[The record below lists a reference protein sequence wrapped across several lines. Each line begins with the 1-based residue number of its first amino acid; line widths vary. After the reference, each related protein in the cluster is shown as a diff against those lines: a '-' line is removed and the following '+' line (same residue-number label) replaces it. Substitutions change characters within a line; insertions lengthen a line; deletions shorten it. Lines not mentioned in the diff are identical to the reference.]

1 MNKVIKT
8 TNLIKHPAICCVY
21 CGKSYK
27 TRLNLDKHLVL
38 CEITYKS
45 KKTKHSKDDSS
56 YYNEHDENDEDVPS
70 QKILYKIILEL
81 SLKCNKLE
89 TKVNEMSKYIT
100 KKKQKINILDYLNSE
115 TYNSNN
121 KPMLLF
127 ENITELICV
136 EQSDIEMLFHNGF
149 IQTMNHILSKIIY
162 NNTDDNS
169 KILPVVAFTQ
179 KINTI
184 YIYTNATTT
193 NDINDPKLSW
203 VIVTKDKFVRFLNM
217 IQFKMSKALSEWR
230 KKNAQL
236 LNENDSQSILYDKT
250 FSKLM
255 EPDFKT
261 DATYNKY
268 YNNIYN
274 KIKTE
279 LKIVEYNLDF

>member
-1 MNKVIKT
+1 MNNIIKT
-8 TNLIKHPAICCVY
+8 KNLIKHPAICCVY

-27 TRLNLDKHLVL
+27 TRLNLDKHLIL

-45 KKTKHSKDDSS
+45 KKSKYCDKNDDDDND
-56 YYNEHDENDEDVPS
+56 YDEAPS

-89 TKVNEMSKYIT
+89 TKVNEMSKHIT
-100 KKKQKINILDYLNSE
+100 KKIQKINILDYLNSE
-115 TYNSNN
+115 NYSNN
-121 KPMLLF
+121 NNPTLFF
-127 ENITELICV
+127 ENITDLICV
-136 EQSDIEMLFHNGF
+136 EQCDIEMLFHNSF
-149 IQTMNHILSKIIY
+149 IHTLIHILSKIIS

-169 KILPVVAFTQ
+169 KVLPIVAFTQ

-184 YIYTNATTT
+184 YIYTKSNETIT
-193 NDINDPKLSW
+193 NDVNTQKPSW
-203 VIVTKDKFVRFLNM
+203 VIISKDKLVRFLNI

-230 KKNAQL
+230 KKNIQL

-261 DATYNKY
+261 DTIYNKY

-274 KIKTE
+274 KFKTE
-279 LKIVEYNLDF
+279 LNFIEYDVSF

>member
-1 MNKVIKT
+1 MNKIINT

-27 TRLNLDKHLVL
+27 TRLNLDKHLIL
-38 CEITYKS
+38 CEIAYKS
-45 KKTKHSKDDSS
+45 KKTKHSKDNSL
-56 YYNEHDENDEDVPS
+56 YCNENDDEAPS
-70 QKILYKIILEL
+70 QKMLYKIILEL

-115 TYNSNN
+115 NYSNYN
-121 KPMLLF
+121 KPELLF
-127 ENITELICV
+127 ENITDIVCV
-136 EQSDIEMLFHNGF
+136 EQSDIEILFHNSF
-149 IQTMNHILSKIIY
+149 IHTLIHILSKIITP
-162 NNTDDNS
+162 NTATNSGDDESSGN
-169 KILPVVAFTQ
+169 KILPIAAFTQ

-184 YIYTNATTT
+184 YVYTNDSNTQ
-193 NDINDPKLSW
+193 IPSW
-203 VIVTKDKFVRFLNM
+203 MIISKDKLVRLLNI

-230 KKNAQL
+230 KKNIQL

-261 DATYNKY
+261 DTIYNKY

-274 KIKTE
+274 KFKTE
-279 LKIVEYNLDF
+279 LNFIEYDVSF